1 LAVAVSLGVGLPAH
15 AQSSS
20 RKVAPV
26 QAGAAAEEP
35 LTPAE
40 LAIAANVHVGSLPC
54 ELGQTVTIDADA
66 QTPGYFLLQLKNQ
79 RFRVRPVETTTG
91 AVRLE
96 DRLQGAVWL
105 QLSNKSMLMSQ
116 KLGRRLAD
124 ECRSPLQ
131 QVVAEQLKLNPAP
144 SLLDVAQ
151 SPSR

>member
-1 LAVAVSLGVGLPAH
+1 
-15 AQSSS
+15 
-20 RKVAPV
+20 
-26 QAGAAAEEP
+26 
-35 LTPAE
+35 
-40 LAIAANVHVGSLPC
+40 
-54 ELGQTVTIDADA
+54 
-66 QTPGYFLLQLKNQ
+66 
-79 RFRVRPVETTTG
+79 
-91 AVRLE
+91 
-96 DRLQGAVWL
+96 LQGAVWL